1 MVRRCRTIVGNAQ
14 RNSSRR
20 PLRGAGRR
28 RSLRG
33 GLARGPR
40 RDLGPSLAQL
50 HGFAH
55 AMEKLRFAVVMLP
68 APAAME
74 VEEMRASALGEKA
87 PFLRNLVECVDGKRC
102 RHEETVAVRSSR
114 RVIVSSA
121 ARASNETSRT
131 GTPRYSHDT
140 PESQGIIIRL
150 PAEREPEPGTICA

>member
-1 MVRRCRTIVGNAQ
+1 MVRRCRATVGKAQ

-28 RSLRG
+28 RG
-33 GLARGPR
+33 DLARGRR

-50 HGFAH
+50 DGFAH
-55 AMEKLRFAVVMLP
+55 AMEKLRFTVVMLP

-87 PFLRNLVECVDGKRC
+87 PFLRDLVECVGGKPC
-102 RHEETVAVRSSR
+102 RHEEAVAVRSS

-121 ARASNETSRT
+121 ARASNETSRR
-131 GTPRYSHDT
+131 GTPNTRMTHPNHKAS
-140 PESQGIIIRL
+140 
-150 PAEREPEPGTICA
+150 